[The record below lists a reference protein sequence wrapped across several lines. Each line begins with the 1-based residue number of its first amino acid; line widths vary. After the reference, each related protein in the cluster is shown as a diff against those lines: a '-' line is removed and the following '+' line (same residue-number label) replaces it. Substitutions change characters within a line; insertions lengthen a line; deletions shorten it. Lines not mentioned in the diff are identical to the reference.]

1 MINENSHHSTPKRT
15 AFRSG
20 VVALEISF
28 DVHGVRWVPSRLK
41 PRLHTLAIILSPS
54 RALPTRFEREPNF
67 FLYKIELPLKVA
79 PSIPELLNWR
89 SGGLDFSILSLNKR
103 GLNNRQATD

>member
-1 MINENSHHSTPKRT
+1 MTRQAGKDLLVLFPKQVVMGAHSK
-15 AFRSG
+15 
-20 VVALEISF
+20 
-28 DVHGVRWVPSRLK
+28 K
-41 PRLHTLAIILSPS
+41 PS